1 MASKSSTNKTAGR
14 VSKKAAKTVKRNKTG
29 FLIVVVFFVVFAI
42 GGFVAAS
49 YLIKDDGFTLVVPE
63 KELRLEINDVYEE
76 RGAELVICGKKF
88 DGLYEI
94 KIYNSDG
101 DEVEAVDTSDNKIYD
116 VVYTAKPQNS
126 DDFLIKFFGKR
137 YEDYK
142 QVRHIVVGE
151 GE

>member
-1 MASKSSTNKTAGR
+1 MASKSSTNKTVKRA
-14 VSKKAAKTVKRNKTG
+14 SKKAIKTVKKNKAG
-29 FLIVVVFFVVFAI
+29 FVIVAAFFIVFAV

-49 YLIKDDGFTLVVPE
+49 YLMKNDGFTLVVPE
-63 KELRLEINDVYEE
+63 KEIRLEINDVYEE
-76 RGAELVICGKKF
+76 RGAELVICGKKLE
-88 DGLYEI
+88 GLYEI
-94 KIYNSDG
+94 KIYDSEG
-101 DEVEAVDTSDNKIYD
+101 CEAEAIDTSADTTYD

-126 DDFLIKFFGKR
+126 EDFLIKFFGKR